1 MGTLKELFDP
11 RSIALIGASEREGS
25 VGRTVL
31 ENLLLAKDRRKIYP
45 INPKAET
52 VLGQKSYPDIGSIPE
67 AADLAVIST
76 PAPSVPAI
84 VDACGKAGVS
94 GLVIISAGF
103 REIGEEGKR
112 LEAEI
117 QNARRRYG
125 MRIVGPNCLGFIR
138 PGIALNATFIKA
150 MPEQG
155 KIAFISHSGALGSAI
170 LDWAMDAGIGFSMF
184 VSLGSMIDVD
194 FGDLIDF
201 LGTDPATRS
210 ILIYME
216 GVGQAK
222 KFMSAARGFARTKPI
237 IILKPGRFQESA
249 KAAQSHTG
257 ALTGDDEIYDAA
269 FKRAGVVRVEGIDDL
284 FSAAS
289 VLDSKHLPRGARL
302 VIVTNA
308 GGPGAITTDCLV
320 GLGGQLASLSEETIH
335 DLNSFLPPYWSH
347 GNPVDVLGDADVD
360 RYQKA
365 VDLCLDDPNVDG
377 ILLLYT
383 PQGMVEPKGLAE
395 GISEIAKRAWKPLL
409 TTFMGGSAVAEA
421 RDVFIAN
428 SIPTYDTPEKAVKI
442 YMAMHRY
449 QRNLELL
456 YQTPAE
462 LPVNQAPPKNSLKAL
477 VRSICRRSRYAL
489 TEEESKRF
497 LVNYG
502 IPTTMTRL
510 ARSIEEARDL
520 AHDMS
525 YPVALKIVSPEI
537 LHKSDVGGVV
547 LNVRSEQE
555 LTERY
560 EALISHISEVVPH
573 ATITGVSVQQMVSHV
588 DYEVILGAKKDKDW
602 GSVILFGMG
611 GVGTE
616 IFRDFSI
623 GLPPLNQT
631 LARRLME
638 ETKVFKML
646 KGYRGRQPADLK
658 QLEQIVVAFSE
669 LIVDFPEINEMDINP
684 IAISGGIPI
693 ALDARIII
701 DPNCVENV
709 PPYPHLVITPYPSRY
724 VIPWTLED
732 GTAVILRPIRPEDEP
747 LEHSMLE
754 TLSQDTVRGRFFQ
767 SIKNLSHAEL
777 TRFCNIDYDREMALV
792 AELREGRR
800 RRLIGVSRLI
810 MDPDFRSGEF
820 AVLIHDDYQNKRL
833 GSKLLDMLIGIAM
846 EKHMQS
852 IYGIVLSDNK
862 RMLYICYKAGFT
874 ATPLPE
880 GLTRVELDLT

>member
-11 RSIALIGASEREGS
+11 RTVALVGASEREGS

-31 ENLLLAKDRRKIYP
+31 ENLLAAKDRRKIFP
-45 INPKAET
+45 VNPKSES
-52 VLGQKSYPDIGSIPE
+52 VLDNKAYPSIRSIGEEI
-67 AADLAVIST
+67 DLAVIST
-76 PAPSVPAI
+76 PAPSVPSI
-84 VDACGKAGVS
+84 VDECGKAGVA

-103 REIGEEGKR
+103 RETGEEGKR
-112 LEAEI
+112 LEDQIEI
-117 QNARRRYG
+117 ARRRYG

-138 PGIALNATFIKA
+138 PGIALNATFVKA
-150 MPEQG
+150 TPEQG

-170 LDWAMDAGIGFSMF
+170 LDWAMGAGIGFSMF

-237 IILKPGRFQESA
+237 IILKPGKYKESA

-257 ALTGDDEIYDAA
+257 ALTGDDEVYDAA

-302 VIVTNA
+302 AIVTNA
-308 GGPGAITTDCLV
+308 GGPGAITTDRLV
-320 GLGGQLASLSEETIH
+320 GLGGRLAAIGEGTIKEL
-335 DLNSFLPPYWSH
+335 DAFLPPYWSH

-360 RYQKA
+360 RYQRA
-365 VDLCLDDPNVDG
+365 VELCLGDSSVDG
-377 ILLLYT
+377 ILLIYT

-395 GISEIAKRAWKPLL
+395 GISELAKRAWKPLL
-409 TTFMGGSAVAEA
+409 TTFMGGSAVTEA
-421 RDVFIAN
+421 REVFMSN
-428 SIPTYDTPEKAVKI
+428 DIPTYDTPEKAVKI

-477 VRSICRRSRYAL
+477 VRSICRRNRYAL

-510 ARSIEEARDL
+510 TRSIEEAQEVV
-520 AHDMS
+520 HDIG

-537 LHKSDVGGVV
+537 LHKTDVGGVV
-547 LNVRSEQE
+547 LNVRSEKE
-555 LTERY
+555 LTEQY
-560 EALISHISEVVPH
+560 EALLSRIAETVPQ
-573 ATITGVSVQQMVSHV
+573 ATITGVSVQQMIGHV

-602 GSVILFGMG
+602 GSVILFGLG
-611 GVGTE
+611 GITAE

-638 ETKVFKML
+638 DTKVFRML
-646 KGYRGRQPADLK
+646 EGYRGRQPVDLK
-658 QLEQIVVAFSE
+658 QLEQIVVSFSE
-669 LIVDFPEINEMDINP
+669 LIVDFPEIDEMDINP
-684 IAISGGIPI
+684 IAIANGVPI
-693 ALDARIII
+693 ALDARIIL
-701 DPNCVENV
+701 DKNCIEYV

-724 VIPWTLED
+724 VTPWTLED

-747 LEHSMLE
+747 LEHGMLE
-754 TLSQDTVRGRFFQ
+754 TLSSDTVRGRFFQ

-777 TRFCNIDYDREMALV
+777 TRFCNIDYEREMAIV

-800 RRLIGVSRLI
+800 RRLVGVSRLI
-810 MDPDFRSGEF
+810 MDPDMRSGEF
-820 AVLIHDDYQNKRL
+820 AVLIHDDYQNKHL
-833 GSKLLDMLIGIAM
+833 GSKLVDMLIGIAM
-846 EKHMQS
+846 EKHMES
-852 IYGIVLSDNK
+852 VYGIVLSDNK
-862 RMLYICYKAGFT
+862 RMLYICYKSGFT

>member
-1 MGTLKELFDP
+1 MHTLKELFDP
-11 RSIALIGASEREGS
+11 RSVALIGASEREGS

-31 ENLLLAKDRRKIYP
+31 ENLLGAKDRRKIFP
-45 INPKAET
+45 VNPKAEI
-52 VLGQKSYPDIGSIPE
+52 VLGQKSYPHIGSIPE
-67 AADLAVIST
+67 PVDLAVIST

-84 VDACGKAGVS
+84 VDACGKEGVS

-103 REIGEEGKR
+103 RETGEEGKR
-112 LEAEI
+112 LEDEI
-117 QNARRRYG
+117 EKTRRRYG
-125 MRIVGPNCLGFIR
+125 MRIIGPNCLGFIR
-138 PGIALNATFIKA
+138 PGIGLNATFIKA
-150 MPEQG
+150 TPEQG

-249 KAAQSHTG
+249 KAAHSHTG
-257 ALTGDDEIYDAA
+257 ALTGDDEVYDAA

-308 GGPGAITTDCLV
+308 GGPGAITTDWLI
-320 GLGGQLASLSEETIH
+320 GQGGQLAALSEETLN
-335 DLNSFLPPYWSH
+335 DLNSFLPSYWSH

-360 RYQKA
+360 RYHKA
-365 VDLCLDDPNVDG
+365 MDICLDDPNVDG
-377 ILLLYT
+377 MLLIYT
-383 PQGMVEPKGLAE
+383 PQGMVKPKGLAE
-395 GISEIAKRAWKPLL
+395 GISELAKKAWKPLL

-421 RDVFIAN
+421 REIFIAN
-428 SIPTYDTPEKAVKI
+428 NIPTYDTPEKAVRT

-449 QRNLELL
+449 QRNLDLL

-497 LVNYG
+497 LVNYN
-502 IPTTMTRL
+502 IPTAMTRL
-510 ARSIEEARDL
+510 ARSLDEALNL

-547 LNVRSEQE
+547 LNVRSDQE

-560 EALISHISEVVPH
+560 EALISHISEVLPQ
-573 ATITGVSVQQMVSHV
+573 ATITGVSVQQMVGHV

-638 ETKVFKML
+638 ETRVFKML

-658 QLEQIVVAFSE
+658 RLEQIVVTFSE
-669 LIVDFPEINEMDINP
+669 MIVDFPEIDEMDINP
-684 IAISGGIPI
+684 IAISRGTPI
-693 ALDARIII
+693 ALDARIVI
-701 DPNCVENV
+701 DPDCIEYI

-724 VIPWTLED
+724 VIPWILED
-732 GTAVILRPIRPEDEP
+732 GIAVILRPIRPEDEP

-754 TLSQDTVRGRFFQ
+754 TLSPDTVRGRFFQ

-792 AELREGRR
+792 AELREGRH

-810 MDPDFRSGEF
+810 MDPDLRSGEF

-874 ATPLPE
+874 ATLLPE